1 MKDGRCHPAKCL
13 PTDSQEKEGG
23 ETERELERRSKRR
36 KQLNIST
43 HLIYSHSLEG
53 DSGDKKRREDTEAR
67 GKDRKKALW
76 IQRGCRV
83 VKMRQE
89 ALLYHHC
96 YEVRVILG

>member
-43 HLIYSHSLEG
+43 HLIYSHTPWEETVEI
-53 DSGDKKRREDTEAR
+53 KRRETIWRRE
-67 GKDRKKALW
+67 RKIERKLW

-83 VKMRQE
+83 VRMRLE

-96 YEVRVILG
+96 YEVRVMLG